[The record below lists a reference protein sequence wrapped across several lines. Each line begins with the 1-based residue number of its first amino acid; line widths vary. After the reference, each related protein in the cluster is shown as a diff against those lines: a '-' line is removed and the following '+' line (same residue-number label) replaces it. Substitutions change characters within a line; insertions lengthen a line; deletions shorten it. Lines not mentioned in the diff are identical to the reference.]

1 METVSSPSYDYF
13 KEKLLEAKANGAE
26 IIRGKIWNMYRYELL
41 RVLAKKDGYTLI
53 LKKREKD
60 DTHIFE
66 VIL

>member
-1 METVSSPSYDYF
+1 METVSSPAYNYF

-26 IIRGKIWNMYRYELL
+26 VIRGKIWNMYRYEFL
-41 RVLAKKDGYTLI
+41 RRLAAKDGYTLV